1 MPLLSLPADL
11 LARILARFS
20 PAEIAQAGAVSGFFT
35 ESQPPQTAG
44 GAREPSILV
53 QALQLRAEEHGY
65 VLPVLPFRWLCFAA
79 MQHEAN
85 PPARLAAGE
94 THSLFID
101 GEGRLWSWGS
111 EEEDEVLDKRPGLL
125 GHGDGRALQLKVP
138 TRLLGGEHV
147 VSVAAAS
154 DFSLALSA
162 DGSVWSWG
170 AGLRSVRG
178 SATLGHGD
186 DVSNQRRPKKIE
198 ALAGHRIVAVS
209 VGWAGHSLAVSA
221 DGTVWSWGGGD
232 GGILGHGDEQD
243 QPLPKKIEALA
254 GQRVV
259 AVSAGGH
266 SLALTADGAAW
277 SWGGGSLLPK
287 KIEALTGRDIVA
299 VSAGDTFS
307 LAVSADGTVWSWGGG
322 DGGILGHGDEQ
333 DEPLPKKIEALTGQ
347 RIVSISAGGD
357 SGVAVTADGEVWSWG
372 DLNEIGPPTKVKG
385 PKAALLPPRPPS
397 SVYFHFVA
405 ARRADL
411 KAAHPDVGVAD
422 LARMMGEEWKARA
435 SYPPSRRSPRH
446 RREPPPPLQAMSDED
461 KAPFE
466 RAAEQDKQRYRAECL
481 AAGIE
486 VSDVVDAKPAL
497 YYYLKSQRIAIAE
510 ANPEAGPAELM
521 QMMRQNFA
529 ALSEEERAP
538 FEEEAAADK
547 TRHEQEITAEA
558 PPPPL
563 HTLPRPA
570 RAPLR
575 GLTLPLAAARRQ
587 GGEGGRWSGRFGTA
601 PVRGLRAHCQAGQGG
616 ASKRHHSPAAPTVRA
631 RTPRSPVRQPTPCP
645 LSLSRPTPLPG
656 SASSPCRLGTSTPS
670 LAPPTAPC
678 GAGAQPRM
686 ATVLAAWA
694 TEMTPSP
701 TSGCRRR
708 SRCG

>member
-20 PAEIAQAGAVSGFFT
+20 PAEIAQAGAVSGLFT

-170 AGLRSVRG
+170 AGMRSVRG

-209 VGWAGHSLAVSA
+209 VGWAGHSLALSA

-243 QPLPKKIEALA
+243 QPLPKKIEAL
-254 GQRVV
+254 
-259 AVSAGGH
+259 
-266 SLALTADGAAW
+266 
-277 SWGGGSLLPK
+277 
-287 KIEALTGRDIVA
+287 
-299 VSAGDTFS
+299 
-307 LAVSADGTVWSWGGG
+307 
-322 DGGILGHGDEQ
+322 
-333 DEPLPKKIEALTGQ
+333 TGQ
-347 RIVSISAGGD
+347 RIVSISAGGA

-372 DLNEIGPPTKVKG
+372 DLNETGPPTKVKG

-435 SYPPSRRSPRH
+435 SYPPLH
-446 RREPPPPLQAMSDED
+446 
-461 KAPFE
+461 
-466 RAAEQDKQRYRAECL
+466 RAA
-481 AAGIE
+481 
-486 VSDVVDAKPAL
+486 VP
-497 YYYLKSQRIAIAE
+497 
-510 ANPEAGPAELM
+510 P
-521 QMMRQNFA
+521 
-529 ALSEEERAP
+529 
-538 FEEEAAADK
+538 
-547 TRHEQEITAEA
+547 A
-558 PPPPL
+558 PP
-563 HTLPRPA
+563 
-570 RAPLR
+570 
-575 GLTLPLAAARRQ
+575 
-587 GGEGGRWSGRFGTA
+587 
-601 PVRGLRAHCQAGQGG
+601 
-616 ASKRHHSPAAPTVRA
+616 
-631 RTPRSPVRQPTPCP
+631 
-645 LSLSRPTPLPG
+645 
-656 SASSPCRLGTSTPS
+656 
-670 LAPPTAPC
+670 
-678 GAGAQPRM
+678 
-686 ATVLAAWA
+686 
-694 TEMTPSP
+694 
-701 TSGCRRR
+701 
-708 SRCG
+708 